1 MLAILIIIAAISGI
15 FLLPP
20 RYTDRFGF
28 KLPRPR
34 KTKRLYQGVF
44 FFSLIAI
51 ALHLKII
58 PFALVLGVI
67 AAGVLV
73 MDRIREALLDSE
85 DLKEDGKPSQDG
97 NRQTEWRPRSG
108 SMEASE
114 AYSVLGLKD
123 GASADEVDTA
133 YKRLIGQLHPDRGGT
148 DYLAAK
154 LNEARDVLKKRLKD
168 S

>member
-1 MLAILIIIAAISGI
+1 MLAILIIIAAISGV

-20 RYTDRFGF
+20 RYTDRFGM

-51 ALHLKII
+51 ALYLKII
-58 PFALVLGVI
+58 PFALILGVI
-67 AAGVLV
+67 GIGMLIL
-73 MDRIREALLDSE
+73 DRIREALLDNDDLRE
-85 DLKEDGKPSQDG
+85 DAKPSAGGSSQA
-97 NRQTEWRPRSG
+97 EWRPRSG
-108 SMEASE
+108 AMEISE
-114 AYSVLGLKD
+114 AYSVLGLKE
-123 GASADEVDTA
+123 GASVEEVDVA

-154 LNEARDVLKKRLKD
+154 LNEARDVLKKRLTG